1 MKLIIGLG
9 NPTEQYIK
17 NRHNLGSMMIDQ
29 LAKTWGVHFQS
40 HQKLKSELL
49 VTMRDKQTVVLAKPQ
64 TYMNDSGKAVQ
75 KIKSFYKLEND
86 DIWVVS
92 DDLDLDF
99 GIIRTRVGGSSGG
112 HNGLKDIIE
121 NIGEDFVRIRCG
133 IKNPELQKIPAD
145 KFVLQ
150 NFSKSEQDKL
160 NDIISHTIA
169 TIENALQD
177 GMIAD
182 SKALL

>member
-9 NPTEQYIK
+9 NPGEEYSK
-17 NRHNLGSMMIDQ
+17 NRHNLGSMVIDG
-29 LAKTWGVHFQS
+29 LADSWGVHFQS

-49 VTMRDKQTVVLAKPQ
+49 VTMHDNQTVALAKSQ

-75 KIKSFYKLEND
+75 KIKSFYKLDNS
-86 DIWVVS
+86 DIWVIS

-99 GIIRTRVGGSSGG
+99 GVIRTRVGGSSGG

-133 IKNPELQKIPAD
+133 IKNTELQMIPAE

-150 NFSKSEQDKL
+150 NFLKTEQNKL
-160 NDIISHTIA
+160 NDIINRSLVI
-169 TIENALQD
+169 IENGLHK
-177 GMIAD
+177 GIVSD
-182 SKALL
+182 SHSF